1 MKNNEIKIGT
11 RVAAKLHSHGE
22 YEVWNVIKIESN
34 EFEEKA
40 LVNYD
45 NFANRWVNISNL
57 HVITKS

>member
-11 RVAAKLHSHGE
+11 RVAKQHSYGQ
-22 YEVWNVIKIESN
+22 YKVGNVIKIES
-34 EFEEKA
+34 EKA

-45 NFANRWVNISNL
+45 NFANEWVNVSNL